1 MLNKH
6 QVLEYFYGLFLKNN
20 EKPFDDMTGIDV
32 QNEEDFEKV
41 FNYTPDSEWTAFIK
55 DYENALDY
63 RGEPASTFIE
73 EIFKDTL
80 NPYLEKM
87 LHCIEGKANINHL
100 KDVIGEIEDKTI
112 IGTADEND
120 IDTAYETLLGV
131 YEKMKEYKDLPGMK
145 NVLEDYASILNQFEQ
160 QYIYTAD
167 MQALHKAYTVSD
179 REPIVDT
186 IFEYYLDNDLEKFK
200 GYGQISNGEEFAES
214 MSDVPQSIL
223 NKMVENFEKN
233 LDKGMI
239 YNEALLDGIKSEW
252 DNVKIIVLAKCLEI
266 NTMESTTNL
275 LNDLVV
281 ENEDLTSDEKNSIYK
296 NIVKETDKF
305 LTSIARMGEITNPD
319 VQKVVDEKTKS
330 AYACI
335 EKIENEV
342 YHINKDNA
350 LQPVVE
356 MFADVEKNKPIPSLM
371 YRLTVGS
378 KEQFTKEW
386 NEFSKSDIRSFVD
399 YNQDG
404 RPVSAILD
412 TLADVFKDVP
422 DRVMID
428 LAIKAKVDPSG
439 KLFEDTMKE
448 IGEALVVINT
458 CDKEINNLT
467 RQLTFA
473 RENENA
479 PGLTKPNI
487 QSEKSYYKEFIMD
500 NAKPLI
506 KDGVF
511 NKTPNNALLVPVI
524 EAKMQEAE
532 KLLQQL
538 ETSAVIKTAKS
549 SLSPSIVN
557 PYLTKIANTLF
568 NLRDKIS
575 SGEMSLSVLDTWERD
590 FASAKERAIEAMA
603 MLEYEIDNNPNIN
616 KAEYRNTETGIFQAL
631 YSCCQEAGK
640 HNALQGQKY
649 QVDKIAHNIEQEMA
663 ERQGE

>member
-20 EKPFDDMTGIDV
+20 EKPFADMIGINV

-41 FNYTPDSEWTAFIK
+41 FDYTPDSEWTAFIN
-55 DYENALDY
+55 DYEQALANK
-63 RGEPASTFIE
+63 GEPFSTFVE

-87 LHCIEGKANINHL
+87 LHCIDGKANINHL
-100 KDVIGEIEDKTI
+100 KDIIGEIEDRTI

-120 IDTAYETLLGV
+120 IDKAYDTLLDV
-131 YEKMKEYKDLPGMK
+131 YEQMKEYKDLPGMK
-145 NVLEDYASILNQFEQ
+145 NVLEDYASILTQFEQ

-167 MQALHKAYTVSD
+167 IQTLHKACTVSD
-179 REPIVDT
+179 RDTIVDT
-186 IFEYYLDNDLEKFK
+186 IFEYYLDEDLEKFK
-200 GYGQISNGEEFAES
+200 GYGQISNGEEFAEA
-214 MSDVPQSIL
+214 MSDVPQSVL
-223 NKMVENFEKN
+223 NKIVENFDKN
-233 LDKGMI
+233 LDKGML

-252 DNVKIIVLAKCLEI
+252 DNVRTVVLARSLEI
-266 NTMESTTNL
+266 NTTKDTTNL
-275 LNDLVV
+275 LKDLVV
-281 ENEDLTSDEKNSIYK
+281 ENEDLTSDEKNSMYK

-305 LTSIARMGEITNPD
+305 LTAIARMGEITNPD
-319 VQKVVDEKTKS
+319 VQKIVDEKTKS

-356 MFADVEKNKPIPSLM
+356 MFADVEKNKPIPSLI

-378 KEQFTKEW
+378 NAQFSKEW
-386 NEFSKSDIRSFVD
+386 NEFSKSNISFTD

-439 KLFEDTMKE
+439 KLFENTMKE

-467 RQLTFA
+467 RQLTDA

-479 PGLTKPNI
+479 PGLTKTNI
-487 QSEKSYYKEFIMD
+487 QNEKSYYKEFIMD

-506 KDGVF
+506 QDGVF

-549 SLSPSIVN
+549 SLSPSITN

-568 NLRDKIS
+568 HLRDKIS

-616 KAEYRNTETGIFQAL
+616 KTEYRNTETGIFQAL

-649 QVDKIAHNIEQEMA
+649 QVDKIAHSIEQEMA
-663 ERQGE
+663 ERQED